1 MYKLQADS
9 SLFIVSKHT
18 LEYYYPNNILNKYI
32 IGAITK
38 HKLIFKGNDDDI
50 YYVDINPI
58 FLELIIKLFRGETID
73 IRNMNGDETYK
84 FNKTLKEL
92 NIIVSDDVFIVDK
105 PFDISSLGLTN
116 KFNKFINNISCNI
129 SNNNS
134 NFKYYY
140 NMISTKLLKYIPHMT
155 PNINPVE
162 LDDFNDE
169 FNEMEFDKY
178 LLRNLNNDNID

>member
-32 IGAITK
+32 IGEITK
-38 HKLIFKGNDDDI
+38 HKLIFKSNDGI

-58 FLELIIKLFRGETID
+58 FLELIIKLFRAETID

-92 NIIVSDDVFIVDK
+92 NIIVADDVFIVDK
-105 PFDISSLGLTN
+105 PFNITSFGLTN
-116 KFNKFINNISCNI
+116 QFNKFIKNISCNI
-129 SNNNS
+129 PNNIDL
-134 NFKYYY
+134 KYYY
-140 NMISTKLLKYIPHMT
+140 NMFSNKLSKYIPHMSS
-155 PNINPVE
+155 NINPVE
-162 LDDFNDE
+162 LDDFSDE

-178 LLRNLNNDNID
+178 LFRNIDYNQN